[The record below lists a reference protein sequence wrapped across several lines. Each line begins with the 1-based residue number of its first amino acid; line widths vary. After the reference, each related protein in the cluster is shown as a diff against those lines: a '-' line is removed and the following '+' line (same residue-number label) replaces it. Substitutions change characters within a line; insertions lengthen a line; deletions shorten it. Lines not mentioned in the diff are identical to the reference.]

1 MKIRYRLLLALC
13 LTILLSGSALYVA
26 SYGGLLRSFQV
37 LEAERSRLD
46 VVSISQAFARIRT
59 EFHAKIAV
67 WANSDEARR
76 VAQRRGASHASR
88 LPATLADIGASLLIV
103 ADGSGVRQLSQTRS
117 GKLVESGLRAETV
130 LAVLK
135 KYRALQRVPAE
146 GQSGI
151 YVGQG
156 VPFFA
161 SIHNLRNLGGNAG
174 TLVVVR
180 SIDDQLRQQLR
191 AESQFD
197 VSFITARG
205 AKEKREFA
213 SALAE
218 IGLSPVTVTGA
229 HGERL
234 SGLALVRDAHRDPA
248 MMLKVDL
255 KRPITSFGQ
264 SVVRSIVLQLVLL
277 SVLFGLVVVFV
288 VERFALSRLKSLIDQ
303 VEGMSD
309 HLDDQ
314 RVVLPGSDELAYLAH
329 RINFMRRHLRAVTD
343 ELRDSEARLRAH
355 SCTLELAVQERT
367 KELEHQSLHDRLTG
381 LPNRVLFMDRVA
393 MALNKAKRGRSGTAV
408 LFVDMDNFKLVNDSL
423 GHAAGDELLR
433 QFSARLQSAVRP
445 GDTVSRMGGDEFT
458 ILLENLDSVL
468 QAMETA
474 DRVLEALRAPV
485 MLNDLE
491 TFAACSIG
499 VAYADAGTRSADD
512 LVKDADSA
520 MYRAKQN
527 GRSSFTVYDESMHS
541 HAADRLELESSLRTA
556 LDRDEIFVV
565 YQPLV
570 DLQTGQIVGAEAL
583 ARWNSEGRGVVSP
596 ADFIPLAEQS
606 GLVVPIGYWVLERAC
621 LQTQSWLEQN
631 PGVEFTINVNL
642 SGRQLQ
648 RGDVVDRVRKVLE
661 RTGLPP
667 QRLKLEITESILME
681 HRQDTVDKVRELK
694 ELGVKI
700 AIDDF
705 GTGYSS
711 LGMLQAFPIDTVKID
726 RGFVEQLGDESS
738 SVSIIEAI
746 LALARALGLDTTGE
760 GVETPYQE
768 MLLRRLGC
776 KIGQGYLYDRPLSAD
791 EMRTRVGGRARS
803 DTTEAMARSE
813 AA

>member
-13 LTILLSGSALYVA
+13 LTILLCGSALYLA
-26 SYGGLLRSFQV
+26 SYGGLLKSFQM

-46 VVSISQAFARIRT
+46 VVSINETFARIRS
-59 EFHAKIAV
+59 EFHAKAAI

-76 VAQRRGASHASR
+76 IASR
-88 LPATLADIGASLLIV
+88 RSGEATGRFPASLSEIGASLLIV
-103 ADGSGVRQLSQTRS
+103 ADGNGSRRLAESRS
-117 GKLVESGLRAETV
+117 GKAVESGLKADSV
-130 LAVLK
+130 LAALK
-135 KYRALQRVPAE
+135 KYRALKNVPSE
-146 GQSGI
+146 GASGI
-151 YVGQG
+151 FLSQG

-161 SIHNLRNLGGNAG
+161 SLHNLRNVNGLGG

-180 SIDDQLRQQLR
+180 PVDDQLRQQLR

-197 VSFITARG
+197 VSFITAQSEK
-205 AKEKREFA
+205 AKEEFA

-218 IGLSPVTVTGA
+218 IGIAPITVTGA
-229 HGERL
+229 LGDKL
-234 SGLALVRDAHRDPA
+234 SGLALVKDVRQDPA
-248 MMLKVDL
+248 MMIKVDL

-264 SVVRSIVLQLVLL
+264 SVVRSIVLQLVLV

-288 VERFALSRLKSLIDQ
+288 VERFALSRLKTLIDQ

-329 RINFMRRHLRAVTD
+329 RINFMRNHLQAVTD
-343 ELRDSEARLRAH
+343 ELRNSEARLKAH
-355 SCTLELAVQERT
+355 SYTLELAVQERT
-367 KELEHQSLHDRLTG
+367 KQLEHQSLHDRLTG
-381 LPNRVLFMDRVA
+381 LPNRVLFMDRVG
-393 MALNKAKRGRSGTAV
+393 MALNKAKRAKSGTAV

-433 QFSARLQSAVRP
+433 QFSKRLQSAVRP

-468 QAMETA
+468 SAMETA
-474 DRVLEALRAPV
+474 DRVLEVLRSPI

-491 TFAACSIG
+491 TFAGCSIG
-499 VAYADAGTRSADD
+499 VAYADAGGMTADD

-527 GRSSFTVYDESMHS
+527 GKSAYMVYDESMHI
-541 HAADRLELESSLRTA
+541 HATDRLELESSLRTA

-570 DLQTGQIVGAEAL
+570 DLQSGQVVGAEAL
-583 ARWNSEGRGVVSP
+583 ARWNHESRGVVSP
-596 ADFIPLAEQS
+596 SEFIPMAEQS

-621 LQTQSWLEQN
+621 LQAQRWLERT
-631 PGVEFTINVNL
+631 PDTEFTINVNV

-648 RGDVVDRVRKVLE
+648 RGDVAERVRKVLA

-667 QRLKLEITESILME
+667 HRLKLEITESILME
-681 HRQDTVDKVRELK
+681 HKEDMVDKVRELK
-694 ELGVKI
+694 DLGIKI

-711 LGMLQAFPIDTVKID
+711 LGMLQSFPIDTVKID
-726 RGFVEQLGDESS
+726 RRFVEQLGEESS

-746 LALARALGLDTTGE
+746 LALTRALGMDTTGE

-768 MLLRRLGC
+768 MLLRQLGC
-776 KIGQGYLYDRPLSAD
+776 KVGQGYLYDRPLSAD
-791 EMRTRVGGRARS
+791 EMGTRIGGRKGLTSRP
-803 DTTEAMARSE
+803 E